1 MGHLL
6 CTANASSHA
15 RTAPFLCAPD
25 AARWRRCD
33 MRRLFCEARG
43 ASYAG
48 ASGVRCGV
56 SAPIAR
62 GKESQAPTPRIK
74 HRVRTR
80 SPRNLLVGCSGSDG
94 APIPIPQCYIHI
106 ATRYAPATP
115 APAYRSR
122 RP

>member
-48 ASGVRCGV
+48 GPLCASCTIRALFFHLIFSCIIVASYCSKWCEVWSVGANRARERV
-56 SAPIAR
+56 SSADPPH
-62 GKESQAPTPRIK
+62 QA
-74 HRVRTR
+74 
-80 SPRNLLVGCSGSDG
+80 SCSHKKPS
-94 APIPIPQCYIHI
+94 
-106 ATRYAPATP
+106 
-115 APAYRSR
+115 
-122 RP
+122 